1 MDRPVLDRNSPVP
14 VYRQLAAWFREKI
27 SNQEWK
33 TNFKLDSEI
42 ELADQLDLSRGTVR
56 KAVEELI
63 SEGLLIRSHGRGTF
77 VSDAESIGQ
86 TLATE
91 LVGTSEELIKKGI
104 DFETIVLTQR
114 VVIPQNR
121 IAQHL
126 SLLPEK
132 RVLFLERVRKVQNQP
147 IIYLHNYVNYQ
158 YCIGIEKIDFSK
170 KRLFEALENEYHLS
184 LSWGRRTFES
194 RLCPKIIAERLG
206 IETGSAVMYLEQIV
220 YLADGTPIEISDVWF
235 RGDRFKLS
243 IDLKRKGG
251 FYFDPLQI
259 ELK

>member
-42 ELADQLDLSRGTVR
+42 ELANQLDLSRGTVR

-77 VSDAESIGQ
+77 VSDAENIGQ

-114 VVIPQNR
+114 VGNSTKPHSTTLVTPARETRIIPG
-121 IAQHL
+121 A
-126 SLLPEK
+126 
-132 RVLFLERVRKVQNQP
+132 
-147 IIYLHNYVNYQ
+147 
-158 YCIGIEKIDFSK
+158 C
-170 KRLFEALENEYHLS
+170 
-184 LSWGRRTFES
+184 
-194 RLCPKIIAERLG
+194 
-206 IETGSAVMYLEQIV
+206 
-220 YLADGTPIEISDVWF
+220 
-235 RGDRFKLS
+235 
-243 IDLKRKGG
+243 
-251 FYFDPLQI
+251 
-259 ELK
+259 